1 MDEKSVEQRR
11 RKNEYEKEQLES
23 ESKYKEYIYKNLF
36 KLFGT
41 NFGVCLCL
49 CAALLSERND
59 CLDGWIRLNHE
70 DKR

>member
-1 MDEKSVEQRR
+1 MNT
-11 RKNEYEKEQLES
+11 RKNSQSQKANT
-23 ESKYKEYIYKNLF
+23 EYIYKNLF